1 MWKYDLSFDIF
12 PFDQIQDYRHVE
24 QRIQS
29 TVHTTALILPA
40 INQFGQIIYADNT
53 VSGRGLLFIEQYML
67 KHVLPYYANIHS
79 EDSAGAIQTT
89 KFHGG
94 SRALIK
100 RYANATDDDVAIFI
114 GSESRAAMNKM
125 INVLNLKDE
134 QVRSLII
141 AKKKFFQNQVLVESP
156 DGIATPDVLGAIRV
170 GSVFHLKESVGCHI
184 MEALENECVEKF
196 FRKFRNHEKLIILGS
211 TSIHRLAL
219 FSFLIYVPIF
229 MKYLHHNFVSVLLND
244 LFGIRVRSE
253 CSYNASYVSGLLNLD
268 DQRSEIIMK
277 FLTANENDQLD
288 AITKNELIRYD
299 FTQLDLSYFTSD
311 EDVDY
316 IFNAIEF
323 IANGGWQFLPLY
335 TCDSTTAVW
344 RARTIPL
351 ENPSTQLHSLQMITF
366 ENGTMEET

>member
-114 GSESRAAMNKM
+114 GSG
-125 INVLNLKDE
+125 
-134 QVRSLII
+134 LII

-323 IANGGWQFLPLY
+323 IANGGWQFLPL
-335 TCDSTTAVW
+335 V
-344 RARTIPL
+344 
-351 ENPSTQLHSLQMITF
+351 NK
-366 ENGTMEET
+366 N